1 MRRAWQEPPQDFGPS
16 TRAVVGQQAA
26 CGLVLLLRGSG
37 TDDLLRGLCSQFG
50 PHSYEQAPST
60 YERLEGRAVAYSVR
74 ITRTGYDGALAVYE
88 WESTN
93 GPSGHVGL
101 DARTA
106 TFCPVDAAGTPIGT
120 MSFRKG
126 DGDVTNPEVGAVNDF
141 LTVVSG
147 IIKRWKETEPP
158 ETAHQYFG

>member
-1 MRRAWQEPPQDFGPS
+1 M
-16 TRAVVGQQAA
+16 
-26 CGLVLLLRGSG
+26 
-37 TDDLLRGLCSQFG
+37 
-50 PHSYEQAPST
+50 
-60 YERLEGRAVAYSVR
+60 AYSVR
-74 ITRTGYDGALAVYE
+74 ITRIGYDGASAVYE

-101 DARTA
+101 DVRTA
-106 TFCPVDAAGTPIGT
+106 TFRPVDATGAPIGT

-126 DGDVTNPEVGAVNDF
+126 DGDVSNPEAGAVTDF

-147 IIKRWKETEPP
+147 IIKRWKEAEPP